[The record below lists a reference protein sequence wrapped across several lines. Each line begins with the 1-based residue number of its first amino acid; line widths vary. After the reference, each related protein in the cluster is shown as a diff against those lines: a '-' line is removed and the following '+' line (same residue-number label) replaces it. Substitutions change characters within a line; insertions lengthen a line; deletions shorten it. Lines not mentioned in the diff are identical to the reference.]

1 MMRPLQAIN
10 AVHRQMGEALQKMT
24 K

>member
-1 MMRPLQAIN
+1 VMMRPLQAIN
-10 AVHRQMGEALQKMT
+10 AVHRQMGEALDKM